1 MSDGRERAGWRE
13 DIGGDCTL
21 EEPAKAARSLEFCGL
36 IANRKRL
43 QSDGPFVTLRSISGC
58 QSKEKQMAFCSA
70 CGSEVG
76 GAAFCPKC
84 GAAQGA
90 AAATAPVGGAPVA
103 SPTAG
108 MEENVAGLLC
118 YVLGWVTGLIFFLID
133 KRPFVRFHAA
143 QSIGLSIGLIV
154 VYIIVGFAFGM
165 LSFAHLGILA
175 LALYPIL
182 GLVVFALWIFMM
194 YKAYQHEKFKLPL
207 IGDLA
212 ENMAGK

>member
-1 MSDGRERAGWRE
+1 
-13 DIGGDCTL
+13 
-21 EEPAKAARSLEFCGL
+21 
-36 IANRKRL
+36 
-43 QSDGPFVTLRSISGC
+43 
-58 QSKEKQMAFCSA
+58 MAFCGA
-70 CGSEVG
+70 CGSDVG

-90 AAATAPVGGAPVA
+90 AAAPAPVGGAPVA

-154 VYIIVGFAFGM
+154 IYIVVGFAFGM
-165 LSFAHLGILA
+165 LSIAHLGILA

-182 GLVVFALWIFMM
+182 GLVVFVLWIFMM
-194 YKAYQHEKFKLPL
+194 YKAYQHEEFKLPF
-207 IGDLA
+207 IGDIA
-212 ENMAGK
+212 KNMAGK

>member
-1 MSDGRERAGWRE
+1 
-13 DIGGDCTL
+13 
-21 EEPAKAARSLEFCGL
+21 
-36 IANRKRL
+36 
-43 QSDGPFVTLRSISGC
+43 
-58 QSKEKQMAFCSA
+58 MAFCSA

-90 AAATAPVGGAPVA
+90 PAAAASAPAGAVA
-103 SPTAG
+103 VAPATSG
-108 MEENVAGLLC
+108 LEENVAGLLC
-118 YVLGWVTGLIFFLID
+118 YILGWVTGLIFFLID
-133 KRPFVRFHAA
+133 KRPFVKFHAA

-207 IGDLA
+207 IGDIS
-212 ENMAGK
+212 EKMAGN